1 MDHNGLLRTALEEM
15 RQCGLVRPECK
26 AHEAME
32 KVLKRHPASLAD
44 ADLGSVLRVME
55 NCPGNSENMCR
66 PVYLARYA
74 LTLSALKDLP

>member
-15 RQCGLVRPECK
+15 RECLAHPECK
-26 AHEAME
+26 AHKAME
-32 KVLKRHPASLAD
+32 KVLVREPTSLTE
-44 ADLGSVLRVME
+44 ADLGSVLREME
-55 NCPGNSENMCR
+55 KCPGNNESMCR

>member
-1 MDHNGLLRTALEEM
+1 MDHNGLLRTALNEM
-15 RQCGLVRPECK
+15 RACGLVRPECE

-32 KVLKRHPASLAD
+32 KVLVREPASLTQAE
-44 ADLGSVLRVME
+44 LGTVLRAME
-55 NCPGNSENMCR
+55 KCPGNEESVCR

>member
-1 MDHNGLLRTALEEM
+1 M
-15 RQCGLVRPECK
+15 RGCLAHSECQ

-32 KVLKRHPASLAD
+32 KVLVREFASLTE
-44 ADLGSVLRVME
+44 ADLGSVLRAME
-55 NCPGNSENMCR
+55 KCPGNEESMCR

>member
-1 MDHNGLLRTALEEM
+1 MDHNGLLRTALDEM

-26 AHEAME
+26 AYEAME
-32 KVLKRHPASLAD
+32 NVLKRHPTSLAD
-44 ADLGSVLRVME
+44 SDLGAVLRAME
-55 NCPGNSENMCR
+55 KCPGNEESMCR